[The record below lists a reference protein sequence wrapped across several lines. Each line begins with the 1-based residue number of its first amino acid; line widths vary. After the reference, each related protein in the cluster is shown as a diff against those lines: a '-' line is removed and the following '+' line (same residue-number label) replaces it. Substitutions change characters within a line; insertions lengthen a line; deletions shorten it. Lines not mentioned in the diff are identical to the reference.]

1 MSNLKEAAEIIVKDC
16 MAVADDETIM
26 VITDKPLRKIGQTIF
41 TAAKEVANEAILTEI
56 TPRANHGAEPPA
68 TIANLMQQVDVV
80 VMPTSKS
87 LSHTN
92 ARKAANDAGVRAATL
107 PAITEETMVRTLTAD
122 YGAIKERSKKVAE
135 VLDEGKKA
143 HLITEAGTDLK
154 MSLEERSGHPDT
166 GIYHQPGDFGNLP
179 AGEAYIAPLEETAEG
194 KVVID
199 GAMSGLGVLDKPV
212 TLIVEGGY
220 VVDIQGGKEAAEL
233 TELVDQYGKQ
243 ARNIAELGIGTNDQ
257 AILTGKV
264 LEDEKVM
271 STAHVAIGD
280 NSAFGGKIEV
290 ESHLDGI
297 INQPTLK
304 VDDRVIMKEGE
315 FKIL

>member
-1 MSNLKEAAEIIVKDC
+1 MNNLKEAAEIIINDC
-16 MAVADDETIM
+16 MSVKDDETTL
-26 VITDKPLRKIGQTIF
+26 VIVDKPLRKIGQAIF
-41 TAAKEVANEAILTEI
+41 AAAKEAANEAVLTEI
-56 TPRANHGAEPPA
+56 APRANHGAEPPA
-68 TIANLMQQVDVV
+68 SIANLMQEFDVV
-80 VMPTSKS
+80 IMPTSKS
-87 LSHTN
+87 LSHTK
-92 ARKAANDAGVRAATL
+92 ARKAANDAGARAATL
-107 PAITEETMVRTLTAD
+107 PDITEEIMIRTLTAD
-122 YGAIKERSKKVAE
+122 YEAIKERSEKVAE
-135 VLDEGKKA
+135 ILDEGKKA

-154 MSLEERSGHPDT
+154 MSLVERSGHPDT
-166 GIYHQPGDFGNLP
+166 GIYHQAGNFGNLP

-199 GAMSGLGVLDKPV
+199 GAMSGLGVLEEPV
-212 TLIVEGGY
+212 TLIVEDGY

-233 TELVDQYGKQ
+233 TELVDQYGKE

-257 AILTGKV
+257 AILTGNV

-271 STAHVAIGD
+271 STVHVAIGD
-280 NSAFGGKIEV
+280 NSAFGGKIEI